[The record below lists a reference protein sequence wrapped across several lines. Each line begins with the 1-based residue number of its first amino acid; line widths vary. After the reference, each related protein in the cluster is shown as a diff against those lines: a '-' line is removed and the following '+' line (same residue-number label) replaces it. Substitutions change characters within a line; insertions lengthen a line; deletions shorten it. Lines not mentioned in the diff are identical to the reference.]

1 MPKSL
6 CLCWVL
12 VFSCVAVAQ
21 TAGKVE
27 RVLPAGFIVHERQT
41 AEAKPADPV
50 AWNDV
55 LRTNDKGRMRV
66 ALADG
71 SVLSLGAKGEMRV
84 VKHDTESQQTVI
96 ELLYGKARANVAPL
110 TKPNSSFQVRTPTAV
125 IGAIGTSAVIETMSS
140 SPVTTISSEELERL
154 PGTRSIQSLL
164 DLKPGTM
171 PPPKSSGTPPAGRD
185 PSLLDYRDVE
195 STRVVAIDHVTGVR
209 SIDPDILKTVYL
221 LPGEYTDVLRGQP
234 PTDPKPFQSW
244 GDLRM
249 GDLDPPYRTQAGNDC
264 VAGMVVDGIIVSAT
278 DPSLVGKPIE
288 YLMTGRGTGSTGNV
302 LMLKAFNPTECAMD
316 FLVTE
321 GAVFLPEQLTGPLGK
336 LTASDFQHMMGF
348 GGGYDVDV
356 SSFGTPLRFFTAPPE
371 GVLEVPLRAYC
382 LEREKLAPHP
392 STKYRFASPEQKKPF
407 AHNREFISRAHQ
419 MFLDG
424 ALTPTQPLDLI
435 IQWAIWTE
443 ETRLD
448 EKRFREAHTKLVE
461 KTLKEQGRKFDK
473 EMKARVEAAQ
483 TDIWSNVQKL
493 LAKK

>member
-1 MPKSL
+1 MRKSVCVWLNLIFL
-6 CLCWVL
+6 C
-12 VFSCVAVAQ
+12 AAGAAQ

-27 RVLPAGFIVHERQT
+27 RVLPAGFIVHEKQP

-50 AWNDV
+50 AWNDI

-71 SVLSLGAKGEMRV
+71 SVMSLGAKGEMRV

-140 SPVTTISSEELERL
+140 SPVSTVDRERL
-154 PGTRSIQSLL
+154 EDLPSSRSFQSLL
-164 DLKPGTM
+164 DITPGVM
-171 PPPKSSGTPPAGRD
+171 PAKGAGGER
-185 PSLLDYRDVE
+185 SIADYALVDG
-195 STRVVAIDHVTGVR
+195 TRVVAVDHVTGVR

-221 LPGEYTDVLRGQP
+221 LPGEFTDVLRGQP

-336 LTASDFQHMMGF
+336 LTASDFQRMMGF
-348 GGGYDVDV
+348 GGGYAVDL
-356 SSFGTPLRFFTAPPE
+356 SSFGTPLRFFAAPPQ

-419 MFLDG
+419 MFLHG

-435 IQWAIWTE
+435 IQWAMWTE
-443 ETRLD
+443 ETKLD
-448 EKRFREAHTKLVE
+448 EKKFREAHTKLVE

-483 TDIWSNVQKL
+483 TDIWTNVQKL